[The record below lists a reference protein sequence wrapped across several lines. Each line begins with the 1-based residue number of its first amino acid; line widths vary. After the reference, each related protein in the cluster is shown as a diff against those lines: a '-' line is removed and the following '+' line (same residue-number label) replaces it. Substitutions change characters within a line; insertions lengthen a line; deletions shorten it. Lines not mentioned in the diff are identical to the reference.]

1 MDWTW
6 YLLPGNLFSS
16 SVALIFGL
24 LFGSFLN
31 VVIYRLPIMM
41 VRQCENH
48 LAQANGGVIPH
59 RDTFNLALP
68 DSFCESCHRP
78 LACWENIPVISYLL
92 LLGRCRTCHARISPR
107 IPIVEAF
114 AGLATASIVW
124 FFGVSLF
131 SAAVLFFFFSVLALA
146 LIDWDVRVL
155 PDVIVFL
162 LLWIGLLCSV
172 YGLSVAPRDAVLG
185 ALAAYLALWLLRFIF
200 CIRRPDAIGDGDLKF
215 AAAIGVWIGVGT
227 ISWMFLIASVSAV
240 FFVLVSIL
248 VRRSFIGLRTAL
260 PFGPFLGF
268 AGVLLFFNKYLHF
281 FIF

>member
-1 MDWTW
+1 MGWTW
-6 YLLPGNLFSS
+6 CLLPGNLFSS

-48 LAQANGGVIPH
+48 LAQANGGAIPH

-78 LACWENIPVISYLL
+78 L
-92 LLGRCRTCHARISPR
+92 LLGRCRTCHVRISPR
-107 IPIVEAF
+107 IPIIEAL

-124 FFGVSLF
+124 FFGVSLL
-131 SAAVLFFFFSVLALA
+131 SAAVLFFFLSALALA

-155 PDVIVFL
+155 PDVIVFP

-172 YGLSVAPRDAVLG
+172 YDLSVEPRDAVLG

-215 AAAIGVWIGVGT
+215 AAAIGTWIGVSA
-227 ISWMFLIASVSAV
+227 ISWMFVIASVSAV
-240 FFVLVSIL
+240 FFVLVSML
-248 VRRSFIGLRTAL
+248 VRRSFVGLRTAL
-260 PFGPFLGF
+260 PFGPFLGL
-268 AGVLLFFNKYLHF
+268 AGLLLFFNNCFHF